1 MIDWH
6 SHVLPAMDDGS
17 RDAAESVSMLEMLA
31 SQGVDTVIATPHFY
45 ANDESVESFLNRR
58 DEAYAMLKSHLTDD
72 LPAIILGA
80 EVKFYSGISR
90 SPDLKALRIQGSQL
104 LLLEMPFA
112 KWTEY
117 MVRELIELSCKS
129 GIQIV
134 LAHVER
140 YLGLQKK
147 SVWERIAQSD
157 ILMQVNG
164 SFFTSFSTKRK
175 AISLLRAG
183 SVQFVGSDCHNTT
196 SRAPKIG
203 DAFEIIQKKLGDD
216 FIAQMN
222 EYGTAMLETV
232 NKTYILKG

>member
-1 MIDWH
+1 
-6 SHVLPAMDDGS
+6 
-17 RDAAESVSMLEMLA
+17 ML
-31 SQGVDTVIATPHFY
+31 F
-45 ANDESVESFLNRR
+45 
-58 DEAYAMLKSHLTDD
+58 
-72 LPAIILGA
+72 
-80 EVKFYSGISR
+80 R
-90 SPDLKALRIQGSQL
+90 S
-104 LLLEMPFA
+104 
-112 KWTEY
+112 WTEY

-147 SVWERIAQSD
+147 SVWERIAQSG

-175 AISLLRAG
+175 AISLLREG

-232 NKTYILKG
+232 NKTYTLKG

>member
-147 SVWERIAQSD
+147 SVWERIAQSG

-175 AISLLRAG
+175 AISLLREG

-232 NKTYILKG
+232 NKTYTLKG